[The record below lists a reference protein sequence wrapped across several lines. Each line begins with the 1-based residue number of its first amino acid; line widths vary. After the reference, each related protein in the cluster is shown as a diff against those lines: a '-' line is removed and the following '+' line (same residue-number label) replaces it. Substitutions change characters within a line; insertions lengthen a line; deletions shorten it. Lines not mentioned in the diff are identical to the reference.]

1 MRGQGKV
8 LLVTGGA
15 RGIGRAVVLK
25 AATAGYRV
33 AFSYLS
39 DDVAAEAVLKECE
52 AAGGEAMAL
61 RSDVAD
67 RAAVSRLFQAVDE
80 RFSRLDAVVNNAGIT
95 GPTGTFM
102 DAAPETM
109 DAVIRVNV
117 NGMMDC
123 CREALARM
131 SFSNGGNGGSI
142 VNVSSGA
149 ARTGSPNSYVWY
161 GAAKAAVETFTIG
174 LAQEVARDGIRVNCV
189 SPGVT
194 ATEIHSRGGRRQTLD
209 ELAAAIPLGRAA
221 DPSEIADPILY
232 LLSDAAS
239 YVVGAVLR
247 VGGGR

>member
-1 MRGQGKV
+1 MRGEGKV

-25 AATAGYRV
+25 AAAAGYRV

-39 DDVAAEAVLKECE
+39 DDAAAEAVLKECE

-80 RFSRLDAVVNNAGIT
+80 RFGRLDAVVNNAGIT
-95 GPTGTFM
+95 GPTGTFK
-102 DAAPETM
+102 DAAPETVE
-109 DAVIRVNV
+109 AVIKVNV

-123 CREALARM
+123 CREALHRM
-131 SFSNGGNGGSI
+131 SLSNGGNGGSI

-194 ATEIHSRGGRRQTLD
+194 ATEIHSRGGRKQTLD
-209 ELAAAIPLGRAA
+209 ELAAAIPLGRVA
-221 DPSEIADPILY
+221 DPSEIADPVLY

>member
-1 MRGQGKV
+1 MRGHGKV

-25 AATAGYRV
+25 AALAGYRV
-33 AFSYLS
+33 VFSYLS
-39 DDVAAEAVLKECE
+39 DDAAAKAALKECE
-52 AAGGEAMAL
+52 AAGSEAMTL
-61 RSDVAD
+61 QSDVAD
-67 RAAVSRLFQAVDE
+67 RAAVCRLFEAVDA
-80 RFSRLDAVVNNAGIT
+80 RFGRLDAVVNNAGMT
-95 GPTGTFM
+95 GPTSTFM
-102 DAAPETM
+102 EAAPDTVE
-109 DAVIRVNV
+109 AVVKVNV

-123 CREALARM
+123 CREAVARM
-131 SFSNGGNGGSI
+131 SFAQGGDGGCI

-194 ATEIHSRGGRRQTLD
+194 ATEIHRRGGRKQTLA
-209 ELAAAIPLGRAA
+209 ELGAAIPLGRVA